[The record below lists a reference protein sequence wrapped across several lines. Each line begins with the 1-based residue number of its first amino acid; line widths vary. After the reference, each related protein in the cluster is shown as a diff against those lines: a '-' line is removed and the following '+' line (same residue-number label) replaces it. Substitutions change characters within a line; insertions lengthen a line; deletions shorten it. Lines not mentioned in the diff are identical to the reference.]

1 MARRRQLSGGGTN
14 QALIT
19 GARDIAQSKVQGDQR
34 MYDAM
39 DDFEK
44 PFNALYKMGQE
55 EKAAKKAVKDAAA
68 KSEQD
73 LQKLHDANIE
83 KYMKDFNKSY
93 AKIDPEG
100 LNPDQKAVLH
110 DYVSSVRNEY
120 SDIIGK
126 LESGT
131 ISQEE
136 KNELNYRKQLSL
148 NKIQRVVADIN
159 KMRVDAS
166 EFTEEGL
173 KNYSLANYVTNPEMF
188 ENFNDNLLGK
198 KPLIINEDGGIDQD
212 LSYQKPAKAEAK
224 YFKDQIEKIR
234 LNVGVDHENMII
246 PPGKFGENFYSE
258 QKEKFKKSLDNN
270 EALSFMFDDLGIND
284 NGYYR
289 SLENRF
295 TNEGSEYQLLEL
307 KMHKD
312 NLKVVDNPS
321 ESYKKNQEE
330 AYEYFKDIVAQEQVN
345 GLKLNIS
352 QATQIHNAKSQK
364 FLDAEAKANNPDD
377 PGSGTELS
385 DTQIK
390 TNAVSA
396 KISDIFISTIADM
409 NSSGSYINGNYKK
422 VVSSEPFMSKDIEV
436 GDFKDN
442 PKLVTSFLKS
452 LPLNEFKT
460 NKHQLIE
467 DPDKPGD
474 FYIIHAKPNGDF
486 KSNPDETDFDP
497 NQTQDFKLDP
507 SDGLAK
513 IHGYL
518 LGYFKN
524 NMITTTPEFLQ
535 K

>member
-55 EKAAKKAVKDAAA
+55 EKAAKKAGKDAAA

-73 LQKLHDANIE
+73 LQKLHDANID

-131 ISQEE
+131 ISQKE

-148 NKIQRVVADIN
+148 NKIQRVVAEIN
-159 KMRVDAS
+159 QMRVDLR
-166 EFTEEGL
+166 EFNEEGL
-173 KNYSLANYVTNPEMF
+173 KNYSLANYATNPDMF

-224 YFKDQIEKIR
+224 FFKEQIEKIR

-246 PPGKFGENFYSE
+246 PPGKFGEDFYSE
-258 QKEKFKKSLDNN
+258 QKEKFKEVLDNE
-270 EALSFMFDDLGIND
+270 EALSFMFDRLGIND
-284 NGYYR
+284 NGYYTE
-289 SLENRF
+289 LENRF
-295 TNEGSEYQLLEL
+295 TKEGSEYQLLEL

-345 GLKLNIS
+345 GLKLNIG

-364 FLDAEAKANNPDD
+364 FLDAESKANNPDD

-385 DTQIK
+385 AKDKRINFATEKVNTAITSAIEKVAPLKQGVTEGGERK
-390 TNAVSA
+390 TIGRSNNDPVYV
-396 KISDIFISTIADM
+396 KEVIS
-409 NSSGSYINGNYKK
+409 N
-422 VVSSEPFMSKDIEV
+422 
-436 GDFKDN
+436 
-442 PKLVTSFLKS
+442 L
-452 LPLNEFKT
+452 
-460 NKHQLIE
+460 
-467 DPDKPGD
+467 
-474 FYIIHAKPNGDF
+474 
-486 KSNPDETDFDP
+486 DFDQFRTKEKKIVFYNDKYFIVNSDQNGKFP
-497 NQTQDFKLDP
+497 VDSELGDTIKVSGAADELITSSLASLVNQLVSHFEG
-507 SDGLAK
+507 S
-513 IHGYL
+513 
-518 LGYFKN
+518 FVN
-524 NMITTTPEFLQ
+524 TPPIFQ
-535 K
+535 

>member
-173 KNYSLANYVTNPEMF
+173 KNYSLANYVTNPDMF
-188 ENFNDNLLGK
+188 ENFNDNLIGK

-212 LSYQKPAKAEAK
+212 FSYQKPAKAEAK

-234 LNVGVDHENMII
+234 LNVGVDHENMLI
-246 PPGKFGENFYSE
+246 PPGKFGEDFYSE

-289 SLENRF
+289 SLEDRF

-364 FLDAEAKANNPDD
+364 FLDAEAKANNPDN

-385 DTQIK
+385 AKQKSIK
-390 TNAVSA
+390 FAS
-396 KISDIFISTIADM
+396 
-409 NSSGSYINGNYKK
+409 KK
-422 VVSSEPFMSKDIEV
+422 VDAAITSAISKFDQ
-436 GDFKDN
+436 
-442 PKLVTSFLKS
+442 SFDLKS
-452 LPLNEFKT
+452 DVTFGEN
-460 NKHQLIE
+460 
-467 DPDKPGD
+467 
-474 FYIIHAKPNGDF
+474 
-486 KSNPDETDFDP
+486 
-497 NQTQDFKLDP
+497 
-507 SDGLAK
+507 
-513 IHGYL
+513 
-518 LGYFKN
+518 KN
-524 NMITTTPEFLQ
+524 NNPAYVQKIINSLDLEEFRTSKKKIVEQEVPGKPSKYWIISSVNGRFPTDSEGNVEYTDASDPLLTNSLSSLRNQ
-535 K
+535 IIGHFSSSFINEDSPFD